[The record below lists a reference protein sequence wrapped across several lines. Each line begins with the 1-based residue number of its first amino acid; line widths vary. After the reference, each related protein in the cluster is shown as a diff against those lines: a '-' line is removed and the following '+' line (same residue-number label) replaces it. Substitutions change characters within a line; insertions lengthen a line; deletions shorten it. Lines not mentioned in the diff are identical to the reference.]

1 MPAWG
6 AIASAMTTRSRTFTR
21 LDGVLSRMRAG
32 KHGRSRG
39 QDAKVHPPLAAGN
52 QRPLSRLIV
61 EQLFSRVAGA
71 APVGGNALRLLR
83 DGEQNY
89 GAWLAAIA
97 AARHHVHFENY
108 IFLADP
114 VGRRFADALVA
125 KAQEGVRVRVLYDWM
140 GCLGQVPRGFWRRLR
155 DAGAE
160 VRCFNPPRLDSPFGW
175 LSRNHR
181 KTVCVDGEV
190 GFVAGLC
197 VGQAW
202 VGDPGRSLPAWRDTG
217 IEMRGPAVADLE
229 AAFVQSWAG
238 AGGTS
243 PERDPGHDPGPGNMA
258 PPSPAG
264 SVTLRVIGSRPN
276 TMGLYRFDQLIA
288 GMARRS
294 LWLTD
299 AYFVGT
305 TSYVRALCD
314 AAADGVDVRLL
325 VPGASDIPVAKAM
338 SRAGYRA
345 LLEAGIRVYE
355 WNGPML
361 HAKTAVADGRWA
373 RIGSSNLNI
382 ASWMGNWELDVAVED
397 EGFAAEME
405 RMFERDLQGA
415 TEIVLDLGRVHST
428 RQRTGPARRGS
439 PGRLAAGAVGLGSAV
454 GAAIT
459 NHRALGPAEAKVMA
473 FGGGILLALAAVA
486 IAAPRLL
493 TVPLAL
499 LAVWIG
505 VTLLVRAWRLR
516 LSRAVPPPDPLPTGN
531 PHAAP
536 AHPHAPGITLDAAP
550 DALGGHSPASR
561 SDGEDRKLEP
571 AAPDRRQPR

>member
-1 MPAWG
+1 M
-6 AIASAMTTRSRTFTR
+6 RSRTFIR
-21 LDGVLSRMRAG
+21 LDRVLSKVRAG
-32 KHGRSRG
+32 KHKRPRG
-39 QDAKVHPPLAAGN
+39 QDAKVHPPLVAGN

-71 APVGGNALRLLR
+71 APVGGNALRLLQ

-97 AARHHVHFENY
+97 AAQHHVYFENY
-108 IFLADP
+108 IFRADP
-114 VGRRFADALVA
+114 VGHRFADALVA

-197 VGQAW
+197 VGQVW
-202 VGDPGRSLPAWRDTG
+202 VGDPSRSLPAWRDTG
-217 IEMRGPAVADLE
+217 VEMRGPAVADLE
-229 AAFVQSWAG
+229 AAFAQSWAG

-243 PERDPGHDPGPGNMA
+243 PERDPSHDPGPGDVV

-428 RQRTGPARRGS
+428 RHRTGPARRGS

-536 AHPHAPGITLDAAP
+536 ANPHAPGITLDDAP
-550 DALGGHSPASR
+550 GALGDHSPASR
-561 SDGEDRKLEP
+561 SHGEDRKLEP
-571 AAPDRRQPR
+571 AAPDRRQP